1 MACSCA
7 KSQIGC
13 TEHCKC
19 EGDCRNIWNAGGY
32 AEDDGDNSGEE
43 ESASEDEN
51 ET

>member
-13 TEHCKC
+13 TEFCKC
-19 EGDCRNIWNAGGY
+19 EENCENIWNAGSSV
-32 AEDDGDNSGEE
+32 EDDCDNSDKE

-51 ET
+51 E